1 MNYTYEFTDT
11 LLSIQGVN
19 LTLGGKEILRDVNL
33 DIKDIRRPDTKQGQV
48 VGLLG
53 PSGIGKTQLFR
64 IVSGLNQPNS
74 GCVLVGT
81 EQRPVRKGDVG
92 VVAQNY
98 PLFQHRTVYGNVMIA
113 SGGNVDK
120 TNALLEQFGLSEHA
134 KKYPAQLSGGQR
146 QRAAIAQQFACSEHL
161 LLMDEPFSGLDCIA
175 LKKVSEF
182 INNIASNDDL
192 ATIIIV
198 THDVSAALSVC
209 DTIVLLGRDR
219 DEAGEIIPGAKVQAI
234 YNLIDAGL
242 AWREGIENSPQF
254 FTMLNEVRGKFAT
267 L

>member
-1 MNYTYEFTDT
+1 MNYSYEFTDT
-11 LLSIQGVN
+11 LLSVQGVN
-19 LTLGGKEILRDVNL
+19 LSLGGKEILRDVNL
-33 DIKDIRRPDTKQGQV
+33 EIKDIRRPDTKQGQV

-64 IVSGLNQPNS
+64 IISGLNKPDS
-74 GCVLVGT
+74 GRVLVGL
-81 EQRPVRKGDVG
+81 EQKPVNKGDVG

-98 PLFQHRTVYGNVMIA
+98 PLFQHRTVYSNVLVA
-113 SGGNVDK
+113 SGGNVEK
-120 TNALLEQFGLSEHA
+120 TSALLEQFGISEHA
-134 KKYPAQLSGGQR
+134 TKYPAQLSGGQR

-175 LKKVSEF
+175 LRRVSEF
-182 INNIASNDDL
+182 INKIASSNEL

-198 THDVSAALSVC
+198 THDVSAALTVC

-219 DEAGEIIPGAKVQAI
+219 NEDGEIIPGAKVQSV

-254 FTMLNEVRGKFAT
+254 FTMLNEVRDKFAT